1 MEPPVVWYL
10 GEESLH
16 EAVSP
21 TYPPISASPSFD
33 SVAGGSVQPLESRL
47 GWASS

>member
-21 TYPPISASPSFD
+21 TYPPISASPSLD
-33 SVAGGSVQPLESRL
+33 SVAGGSVQPLEPRL